1 MGLFGGGA
9 LKRRI
14 EALSAELATAKADLE
29 SARAAAKA
37 AEARIAEQG
46 QALTAAEKKA
56 SDASDAMRK
65 AKAKADKA
73 NKARIDVDKKM
84 HAIKGR
90 IEHLEKE
97 ASEYRSAMLQ
107 ARRDAESAHA
117 ARLDLQREVEG
128 LRLKSQA
135 PAPAAPTPA
144 PQAAP
149 AEERPRAPRPVSD
162 ERLERLQSQL
172 AEVRESRDALRDR
185 VAKAEQMGRDAANKQ
200 RSDSGRAESVLRE
213 LTHNLRAE
221 RNAYRIL
228 QLQYEALLDRTRGVE
243 QTVATRVAD
252 ALAKASTDAAP
263 SAEQASPAD
272 PAEAGA
278 AAKAAAPVAEVLPDA
293 PPVVSDGDA

>member
-1 MGLFGGGA
+1 M
-9 LKRRI
+9 RR
-14 EALSAELATAKADLE
+14 
-29 SARAAAKA
+29 
-37 AEARIAEQG
+37 
-46 QALTAAEKKA
+46 
-56 SDASDAMRK
+56 

-97 ASEYRSAMLQ
+97 ASEYRAAMLQ

-117 ARLDLQREVEG
+117 ARLDLQREADS
-128 LRLKSQA
+128 LRVKRRAPA
-135 PAPAAPTPA
+135 PAPAAPAPA
-144 PQAAP
+144 PRTEQV
-149 AEERPRAPRPVSD
+149 EERAPRPRPVSD
-162 ERLERLQSQL
+162 ERLERLQVQIGEL
-172 AEVRESRDALRDR
+172 RDSRDALRDR
-185 VAKAEQMGRDAANKQ
+185 VVKAEQMGHSAATKQ

-252 ALAKASTDAAP
+252 ALAKAPKAAAVAAAP
-263 SAEQASPAD
+263 AVKAAVDAVEV
-272 PAEAGA
+272 EA
-278 AAKAAAPVAEVLPDA
+278 AAKAAAPVAQVLPDA
-293 PPVVSDGDA
+293 PPVVTDGDA